1 MKKLMFAAVATFSIA
16 CAYGAGF
23 GIYEASARGNA
34 MGGAVVGDVSDATA
48 NYHNPANLAF
58 STNIMVAAG
67 LFAIACDGQCRRHA
81 GHAATRHNDVIIG
94 RPNRN
99 LFAVFKSFHGQ

>member
-1 MKKLMFAAVATFSIA
+1 MKKLMFAVVATFSIA

-58 STNIMVAAG
+58 STNIMLQFMQETGKKA
-67 LFAIACDGQCRRHA
+67 LPGQR
-81 GHAATRHNDVIIG
+81 
-94 RPNRN
+94 NRN
-99 LFAVFKSFHGQ
+99 GC